1 MEWLAK
7 YEPTGTKW
15 QDSHFAQPQV
25 ARRAKC
31 MDALSESIH
40 AVPRNE
46 VPNAVREKAL
56 NYGFWLYFLVF
67 ILFSRTALNP
77 SKSRLFFDFQLSSV
91 RFLSFRDRFRVYFI
105 HL

>member
-31 MDALSESIH
+31 MDALSESIQGV
-40 AVPRNE
+40 AKNE
-46 VPNAVREKAL
+46 QPNSVRAKPS
-56 NYGFWLYFLVF
+56 NYGFFSQIKCMLLY
-67 ILFSRTALNP
+67 
-77 SKSRLFFDFQLSSV
+77 K
-91 RFLSFRDRFRVYFI
+91 
-105 HL
+105 

>member
-40 AVPRNE
+40 GVLRKE
-46 VPNAVREKAL
+46 LPNSARAKV
-56 NYGFWLYFLVF
+56 
-67 ILFSRTALNP
+67 
-77 SKSRLFFDFQLSSV
+77 
-91 RFLSFRDRFRVYFI
+91 I
-105 HL
+105 HLAFLNQIKCMLLYK